1 MHAWRLAQAH
11 KPLSQRKTFSNKQ
24 KLATERNCVML
35 KRELRA
41 KQLLSRSTDALQ
53 SFAFVFFTMRSA
65 LSTKLMRRLQMK
77 EVLTSVIM
85 GGGTARLLNQDP
97 QRNK

>member
-1 MHAWRLAQAH
+1 
-11 KPLSQRKTFSNKQ
+11 
-24 KLATERNCVML
+24 ML

-53 SFAFVFFTMRSA
+53 SFAFVFFTVRSA